1 MASERMSPR
10 RESIAA
16 YKQILRDCLD
26 QRPSGARLR
35 IARVLGTH
43 KSFVSQITN
52 PADPTPLPA
61 RHLTA
66 IFDVVNL
73 SKSERARFLEAYR
86 AAHPTQRAQVDPDGG
101 VQDKILQISV
111 PVLSDPQA
119 QHELEQLIRDFARRT
134 GTMLANREAR
144 GEPSDDS

>member
-10 RESIAA
+10 RESIAT

-26 QRPSGARLR
+26 RRPSGAR
-35 IARVLGTH
+35 
-43 KSFVSQITN
+43 
-52 PADPTPLPA
+52 
-61 RHLTA
+61 LTA

-73 SKSERARFLEAYR
+73 STSERARFLEAYR
-86 AAHPTQRAQVDPDGG
+86 AAHPLQGAQVDPNGG
-101 VQDKILQISV
+101 VQDKTLQIDV

-134 GTMLANREAR
+134 GNMLANREAR
-144 GEPSDDS
+144 GDAGDGT